1 MRGTICHVEALR
13 VNVCTR
19 LEIQHLLLN
28 FSFSLSL
35 SLSLFGTRWLSDFI
49 FKRKETSF
57 DYQLIKAP
65 LNIQGNVFLRR

>member
-35 SLSLFGTRWLSDFI
+35 SVSLWNTL
-49 FKRKETSF
+49 T
-57 DYQLIKAP
+57 Q
-65 LNIQGNVFLRR
+65 